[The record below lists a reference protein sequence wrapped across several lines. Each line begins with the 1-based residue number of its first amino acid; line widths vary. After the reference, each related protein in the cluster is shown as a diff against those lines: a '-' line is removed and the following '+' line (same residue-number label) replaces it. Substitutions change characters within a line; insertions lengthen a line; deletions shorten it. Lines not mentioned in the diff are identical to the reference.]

1 MYCVV
6 VGSILAR
13 QVKSCVIRGEVYGT
27 SIRVVKQFCCYLVD
41 ILDREGWTERA
52 KGVRVEAAKR
62 KWKEISFY
70 LVHMVI
76 PLLRRGMYVRHE

>member
-1 MYCVV
+1 MV

-13 QVKSCVIRGEVYGT
+13 QVKSYVIRREVYRP
-27 SIRVVKQFCCYLVD
+27 SIWEVKQFCCYLVD
-41 ILDREGWTERA
+41 ILDCEGWTERA
-52 KGVRVEAAKR
+52 KGVRVEAEKR